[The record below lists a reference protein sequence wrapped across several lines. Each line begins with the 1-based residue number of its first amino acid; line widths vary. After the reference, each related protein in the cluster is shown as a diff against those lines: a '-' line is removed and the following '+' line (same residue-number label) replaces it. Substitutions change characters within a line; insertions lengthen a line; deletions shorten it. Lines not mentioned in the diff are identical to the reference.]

1 MLRSDTD
8 AKIGR
13 EARRPREPHSPGATK
28 TMSKGHPIAISAEHS
43 KSERVYRELRR
54 RIRGLELQPGSR
66 LQKNEI
72 ALEFGVSRA
81 PVSEAIAWL
90 EEEGLVDIYPQSGS
104 FVAPIRPEDVRE
116 ALLIRTG
123 LEVEAARRVAQLAD
137 PQILQQLS
145 ENLDAQAAAIGAN
158 DMALLDDLDEA
169 FHATIISAL
178 KSPRAQRLLDSA
190 RALLDRPRFHALPE
204 DGRPHATLNEHRRIA
219 DAIRT
224 GDPELA
230 GAAMRV
236 HISMVARAIERD
248 SEESE
253 KQAKSKSAR

>member
-1 MLRSDTD
+1 
-8 AKIGR
+8 
-13 EARRPREPHSPGATK
+13 
-28 TMSKGHPIAISAEHS
+28 MSKSHPITVSAEHS
-43 KSERVYRELRR
+43 KAERVYRELRR

-72 ALEFGVSRA
+72 AIEFGVSRA

-90 EEEGLVDIYPQSGS
+90 EEEGLVDVFPQSGS
-104 FVAPIRPEDVRE
+104 FVAPIRPEDVQE

-123 LEVEAARRVAQLAD
+123 LEVEAARRVAQMAD
-137 PQILQQLS
+137 AQIVQQLS
-145 ENLDAQAAAIGAN
+145 ENLDAQAKAIDSN

-169 FHATIISAL
+169 FHATIIGAL

-204 DGRPHATLNEHRRIA
+204 DGRPHATLNEHRRIT

-224 GDPELA
+224 GDAELA

-248 SEESE
+248 RVETETR
-253 KQAKSKSAR
+253 AKSKSTR

>member
-1 MLRSDTD
+1 
-8 AKIGR
+8 
-13 EARRPREPHSPGATK
+13 
-28 TMSKGHPIAISAEHS
+28 MSKSLPVTDSAEHS
-43 KSERVYRELRR
+43 KAERVYRELRR
-54 RIRGLELQPGSR
+54 RIRGLQLQPGSR
-66 LQKNEI
+66 LQKNDI
-72 ALEFGVSRA
+72 AVEFGVSRA

-90 EEEGLVDIYPQSGS
+90 AEEGLVDVYPQSGS

-123 LEVEAARRVAQLAD
+123 LEVEAVRRVAQTAD
-137 PQILQQLS
+137 AQLLQRLDQ
-145 ENLDAQAAAIGAN
+145 NLDAQAAAIRAK

-169 FHATIISAL
+169 FHATIIGAL

-204 DGRPHATLNEHRRIA
+204 HDRPHATLAEHRRIA

-236 HISMVARAIERD
+236 HIAMVARAIEID
-248 SEESE
+248 SAETEAQSRL
-253 KQAKSKSAR
+253 KSVK

>member
-1 MLRSDTD
+1 
-8 AKIGR
+8 
-13 EARRPREPHSPGATK
+13 
-28 TMSKGHPIAISAEHS
+28 MSKSHSIADSAERS
-43 KSERVYRELRR
+43 KAERVYRELRR

-81 PVSEAIAWL
+81 PVSEAIGWL
-90 EEEGLVDIYPQSGS
+90 EEEGLVDVFPQSGS

-123 LEVEAARRVAQLAD
+123 LEVEAVRRVAQIAD

-145 ENLDAQAAAIGAN
+145 ENLDAQAKAIGAN

-169 FHATIISAL
+169 FHATIIGAL

-248 SEESE
+248 SAETESE
-253 KQAKSKSAR
+253 AKAKSDR

>member
-1 MLRSDTD
+1 MTGVQTCAL
-8 AKIGR
+8 
-13 EARRPREPHSPGATK
+13 
-28 TMSKGHPIAISAEHS
+28 PIW
-43 KSERVYRELRR
+43 
-54 RIRGLELQPGSR
+54 LELQPGSR

-72 ALEFGVSRA
+72 AVEFGVSRA

-90 EEEGLVDIYPQSGS
+90 AEEGLVDVYPQSGS

-123 LEVEAARRVAQLAD
+123 LEVEAVRRVTQIAD
-137 PQILQQLS
+137 PQLLKRLDD
-145 ENLDAQAAAIGAN
+145 NLEAQAAAVRKN

-169 FHATIISAL
+169 FHAIIIGAL
-178 KSPRAQRLLDSA
+178 ESPRAQRLLDSA

-204 DGRPHATLNEHRRIA
+204 DGRPNATVAEHRRIA

-236 HISMVARAIERD
+236 HIAMVARAIERD
-248 SEESE
+248 SAQTES
-253 KQAKSKSAR
+253 QSRLKSVK